1 MSPILGIDLGTTN
14 TVVAVA
20 DGTEVRALADA
31 MGRRLV
37 PSTVSFHPDGSILVG
52 HEARDRRLVDATN
65 TVFSTKRLIGR
76 PFTSVEVKKSAER
89 LPFVLEPTP
98 TGGVQV
104 RVRRGT
110 YTLPEISAFI
120 LRHVRT
126 MAEEALGVPCRRAV
140 ITVPANFNEL
150 QRSATQAA
158 AKIAGLEVIRMINE
172 PTAATLAYGLGKE
185 GAERV
190 LVYDLGGG
198 TFDVTVLD
206 LDREALEVV
215 STAGDTFLG
224 GDDFDLLLAERMSD
238 ACLRQHRFD
247 PRSDVQTFERLRA
260 AAEWAKCQ
268 LSVVP
273 EVELAVEELF
283 HEAGGRP
290 VNFVFHAKR
299 QDFEQSIRPLIARTF
314 DVVNDA
320 LRACGRRPR
329 EIDTVV
335 LVGGSTRIPLVM
347 QMVGEFFSRPPRFER
362 DPDLVVAQGAALQAW
377 TLQGRTEASKP
388 AVRVP
393 GRPLPSPAVR
403 PKDVLPRQPAF
414 APPEQDLP
422 EEPTRIRT
430 DAGIGSG
437 PKSPGAPASR
447 GDKPRTATSPGL
459 DASSGAALGRV
470 QLKSRAD
477 DRQARAIETP
487 DAAPPPSRGRP
498 SAPGVTSRE
507 PTLRT
512 KADGPRPPAPRDQP
526 AVAVVRP
533 VNVGARPVTG
543 RHPSLVELDD
553 VEAAPEPSNAA
564 PLPAPE
570 ADKRWRKATLAGAKD
585 PVPAVGKLAA
595 DAPFDLSSASF
606 ELTPEKL
613 AEVERAFDDEATQV
627 GAIPRPANKATDET
641 PRPGEVARAVEAS
654 RPQAARRP
662 QDTAALGEIAAPP
675 SPPLPAAPLPAAAL
689 PAAPSPAAALPA
701 APLPA
706 PSPAP
711 QARPA
716 PQPPPSRA
724 KPPARDISSWT
735 PEPPSSPAI
744 ALPLA
749 PAPPSLPQFSPS
761 PLSNQVAGIPHQPA
775 IPMSRERAPLLMD
788 VTPLALGIET
798 VGGFCQHVVGR
809 NAPVPTEKSRV
820 FATGK
825 DDQTTVEIK
834 ICQGDSNVYGDN
846 ESLGVIIL
854 DALRRAKRGDVRI
867 EVTFMLDPSGV
878 LEVRATDLDT
888 KRVQN
893 TRIQLRGGL
902 MASEVDALKR
912 RQEHELGGRA

>member
-14 TVVAVA
+14 SVVAVA
-20 DGTEVRALADA
+20 DGTEVRALADG

-52 HEARDRRLVDATN
+52 HEARDRRLVDAAN

-76 PFTSVEVKKSAER
+76 PFSSLEVKRSSER
-89 LPFVLEPTP
+89 FPFALEATP

-126 MAEEALGVPCRRAV
+126 MAEEALGVACQRAV

-158 AKIAGLEVIRMINE
+158 AKIAGLEVVRMINE
-172 PTAATLAYGLGKE
+172 PTAATLAYGLGKD
-185 GAERV
+185 GSERV

-206 LDREALEVV
+206 LDKEALEVV

-224 GDDFDLLLAERMSD
+224 GDDFDLLLAERMAD

-247 PRSDVQTFERLRA
+247 PRSDLQTFERLRA

-299 QDFEQSIRPLIARTF
+299 QDFESIIRPLIARTF
-314 DVVNDA
+314 DVLNDA

-347 QMVGEFFSRPPRFER
+347 QMVGEFFARPPRFER

-377 TLQGRTEASKP
+377 VLQGRATEASKP
-388 AVRVP
+388 AAKIPVRP
-393 GRPLPSPAVR
+393 MPIPRAREPLP
-403 PKDVLPRQPAF
+403 KQPAF
-414 APPEQDLP
+414 APGEQGIR
-422 EEPTRIRT
+422 EPSKPST
-430 DAGIGSG
+430 DAGVG
-437 PKSPGAPASR
+437 PAKR
-447 GDKPRTATSPGL
+447 GGTSPSLG
-459 DASSGAALGRV
+459 GTNITGTALGRV
-470 QLKSRAD
+470 SLKKTAD
-477 DRQARAIETP
+477 DRQARAIDTP
-487 DAAPPPSRGRP
+487 DAAPPPSRQRV
-498 SAPGVTSRE
+498 SAPQVTSRE
-507 PTLRT
+507 PTLKT
-512 KADGPRPPAPRDQP
+512 KNDAARGDQTGQP

-533 VNVGARPVTG
+533 VAVGSAPAAPAPRPVTG
-543 RHPSLVELDD
+543 RHQSLVELDA
-553 VEAAPEPSNAA
+553 VESAPERTENSA
-564 PLPAPE
+564 PQAQP
-570 ADKRWRKATLAGAKD
+570 DKKWRKATLVGAM
-585 PVPAVGKLAA
+585 PSLPSTGKLAA

-606 ELTPEKL
+606 ELTPETL
-613 AEVERAFDDEATQV
+613 AEVESAFENEATQV
-627 GAIPRPANKATDET
+627 GRAPQRPSDAT
-641 PRPGEVARAVEAS
+641 PRPGDVARVVEVAKEAS
-654 RPQAARRP
+654 RPAQPKPPERRP
-662 QDTAALGEIAAPP
+662 QAAQTTAQLGELPLPPAPARAE
-675 SPPLPAAPLPAAAL
+675 PAAPA
-689 PAAPSPAAALPA
+689 S
-701 APLPA
+701 
-706 PSPAP
+706 
-711 QARPA
+711 RPKVA
-716 PQPPPSRA
+716 
-724 KPPARDISSWT
+724 ARDISSWM
-735 PEPPSSPAI
+735 PEPPSAPAI
-744 ALPLA
+744 ALPYSPPA
-749 PAPPSLPQFSPS
+749 PALPMFPEPVIEPAVAPTA
-761 PLSNQVAGIPHQPA
+761 PLVARAPVNQVAGVPHQPA
-775 IPMSRERAPLLMD
+775 IAMSRDRAPLLMD

-798 VGGFCQHVVGR
+798 VGGFCQHVVSR
-809 NAPVPTEKSRV
+809 NAPVPTEKTRV

-825 DDQTTVEIK
+825 DDQTSVEIR
-834 ICQGDSNVYGDN
+834 ICQGDSNLYGEN

-854 DALRRAKRGDVRI
+854 DALRKAKRGDVRI

-878 LEVRATDLDT
+878 LDVRATDLDT
-888 KRVQN
+888 KRAQN

-902 MASEVDALKR
+902 AAGELDALKK
-912 RQEHELGGRA
+912 RQERELRGAT